1 VTDWLRRAGSGRLPD
16 GALVLWSVAEGARG
30 RRWRWTV
37 SIGEAVRHAGLIEL
51 DREGRF
57 ARLEL
62 ETAAGMLTLHPDDD
76 HALAHGNIVR
86 HDGVQPISVAWSDG
100 ASVVIEG
107 DAFGTAVA
115 GRRGRGPSVALDLT
129 VRPAGEE
136 SLRVGDESLPL
147 DERGVP
153 RLVDAREWPLE
164 A

>member
-1 VTDWLRRAGSGRLPD
+1 MTDWLRRAGSGRLPD

-76 HALAHGNIVR
+76 RETAHGNVVR
-86 HDGVQPISVAWSDG
+86 HDGVQPIRVAWSDG

-107 DAFGTAVA
+107 DPFGTAVA

-129 VRPAGEE
+129 VRPAG
-136 SLRVGDESLPL
+136 DERPREADEALPL